1 MRPTILVIEQDP
13 DLRRL
18 FESMLG
24 IEGYYVTLAC
34 DVDEARAVLARR
46 EPDLV
51 IFDWQL
57 TNTAGYVWVDQMRRG
72 ERTAHIP
79 ILLVCG
85 AMPPRIVYEMLGN
98 AGVTMIE
105 KPFDLLVFTRHVAAI
120 LRPCERT
127 LGAA

>member
-1 MRPTILVIEQDP
+1 MGPTILVIEQDT

-18 FESMLG
+18 FESMLE
-24 IEGYYVTLAC
+24 IEGYHVALAR
-34 DVDEARAVLARR
+34 DVDEARAALACR

-51 IFDWQL
+51 VFDWQL
-57 TNTAGYVWVDQMRRG
+57 TNTAGYLWVDHMRSDA
-72 ERTAHIP
+72 RTAHIP

-85 AMPPRIVYEMLGN
+85 AMPPRVVYEMLGN

-105 KPFDLLVFTRHVAAI
+105 KPFDLLVFTRHVAAL
-120 LRPCERT
+120 LRPYERA